1 MTRAPRPRVRCARPR
16 CGQRRLRDAPSRQDP
31 SMPPD
36 RPPQRLLLRSEL
48 IAAGH
53 SANEI
58 RVAIA
63 TGRWTAVRRGA
74 YCESETVVSLG
85 EVERHLLRAR
95 AVAGRS
101 PDLVVSHISAAAAH
115 GWPIWDAPLGQGSR
129 HPPWA
134 RRKPAFRGTR
144 RAQRPTRPGRDGPPY
159 RHAGDLAGAHANRH
173 RALVL
178 GWRPPLWLRI
188 SPCTERRITAADIGA
203 APDPCPPRRRDR
215 QGEACSR
222 SRRRS

>member
-1 MTRAPRPRVRCARPR
+1 
-16 CGQRRLRDAPSRQDP
+16 
-31 SMPPD
+31 MPPD
-36 RPPQRLLLRSEL
+36 RPPPPRLLLRSEL

-63 TGRWTAVRRGA
+63 TGRWTALRRGA

-115 GWPIWDAPLGQGSR
+115 GWPIWDAQLGRIHVIRRGPGGNQLSAERVVHSGRLAPDEMVHLSGMR
-129 HPPWA
+129 VTSPA
-134 RRKPAFRGTR
+134 RTAIDIARSCSLETAVV
-144 RAQRPTRPGRDGPPY
+144 A
-159 RHAGDLAGAHANRH
+159 ADLPCTNGES
-173 RALVL
+173 
-178 GWRPPLWLRI
+178 RPPT
-188 SPCTERRITAADIGA
+188 SVQP
-203 APDPCPPRRRDR
+203 
-215 QGEACSR
+215 
-222 SRRRS
+222 